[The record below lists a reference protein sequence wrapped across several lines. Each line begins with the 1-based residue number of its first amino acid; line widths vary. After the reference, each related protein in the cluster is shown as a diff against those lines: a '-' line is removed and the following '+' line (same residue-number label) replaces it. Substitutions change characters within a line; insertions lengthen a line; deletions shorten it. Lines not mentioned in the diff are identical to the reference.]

1 MRTSKQLN
9 IPRKD
14 LFKKNKNIN
23 KKKRK
28 KIEIFRKTL
37 RSNLKR
43 TRTNLGITT
52 GNAGRKTSYIFFKQ
66 NTSSYS
72 NGKIS
77 ILISWNH
84 TEKA

>member
-14 LFKKNKNIN
+14 LFKKNKNI
-23 KKKRK
+23 KTKKRK

-84 TEKA
+84 MEKA